1 VSSSALP
8 APTDAGTVAPAAV
21 ETTPGGRRGGRL
33 LGTLASLLG
42 VVPFGLLVT
51 FFLAIP
57 TLIVVIGSFLDAD
70 NRFTLANI
78 QGLTDDVV
86 LAAYWRSI
94 WISAV
99 TAVVG
104 AVLGALLAH
113 AVSTARPDG
122 ALRRVVTAACGVL
135 AQFGGVT
142 LAFAFLA
149 TVGFTGFI
157 TVWLQN
163 TFGVD
168 PYGLGGWLTDT
179 PGLLLVY
186 VYFQIPLMVIV
197 FLPALDGL
205 RTQWREATE
214 SLGGS
219 TGAYWRHVAGPI
231 LLPSFLGGTLLLF
244 ANAFSAY
251 ATAKA
256 LISQGSPIVPLK
268 IDAAISGEVITGQ
281 DNIGKAMALGM
292 VVVVAVVLW
301 LYARLQ
307 RRTSAWLR

>member
-8 APTDAGTVAPAAV
+8 AAAAPNEAAPATEV
-21 ETTPGGRRGGRL
+21 TTSGGRRGRRV
-33 LGTLASLLG
+33 TATAASLIG

-57 TLIVVIGSFLDAD
+57 TLVVIIGSFLDAD
-70 NRFTLANI
+70 NRFTLANVR
-78 QGLTDDVV
+78 GLADDVV
-86 LAAYWRSI
+86 LQAYWRSI

-104 AVLGALLAH
+104 ALLGALVAH
-113 AVSTARPDG
+113 AVSTAVEG
-122 ALRRVVTAACGVL
+122 GVLRRVITAACGVL

-149 TVGFTGFI
+149 TFGFTGFV

-168 PYGLGGWLTDT
+168 PYGAGGWLTDT

-186 VYFQIPLMVIV
+186 SYFQIPLMVIV

-205 RTQWREATE
+205 RPQWREATE
-214 SLGGS
+214 TLGGS
-219 TGAYWRHVAGPI
+219 TVAYWRHVAGPI
-231 LLPSFLGGTLLLF
+231 LLPSFLGGMLLLF

-268 IDAAISGEVITGQ
+268 IDAAISGEVISGQ
-281 DNIGKAMALGM
+281 DNIAKAMALGM

>member
-1 VSSSALP
+1 MGSA
-8 APTDAGTVAPAAV
+8 APAQ
-21 ETTPGGRRGGRL
+21 PRGGRRTVAGLLAL
-33 LGTLASLLG
+33 LGLL
-42 VVPFGLLVT
+42 PFTLLVVA
-51 FFLAIP
+51 FLLVP
-57 TLIVVIGSFLDAD
+57 TLVVVIGAFGTSEGRPTLGNVAGLFDA
-70 NRFTLANI
+70 
-78 QGLTDDVV
+78 VV
-86 LAAYWRSI
+86 VDAYARSL
-94 WISAV
+94 WVSAV
-99 TAVVG
+99 TALVG

-113 AVSTARPDG
+113 AISTADPRG
-122 ALRRVVTAACGVL
+122 LLRRVVTAACGVL

-149 TVGFTGFI
+149 TVGFTGFV
-157 TVWLQN
+157 TLWLQD
-163 TFGVD
+163 TFGID
-168 PYGLGGWLTDT
+168 PYAGGGWLTDT

-186 VYFQIPLMVIV
+186 TYFQIPLMVIV

-205 RTQWREATE
+205 RPQWREAAE

-219 TGAYWRHVAGPI
+219 TYAYWRHVAGPV

-268 IDAAISGEVITGQ
+268 IDASISGEVITGQ

-292 VVVVAVVLW
+292 VVVVALVMVA
-301 LYARLQ
+301 YARLQ

>member
-8 APTDAGTVAPAAV
+8 AASSTATPV
-21 ETTPGGRRGGRL
+21 PGGRRGRRL
-33 LGTLASLLG
+33 AANAASLLG

-57 TLIVVIGSFLDAD
+57 TLVVVIGSFLDAD
-70 NRFTLANI
+70 NRFTLANVE
-78 QGLTDDVV
+78 GLTDSVV
-86 LAAYWRSI
+86 LEAYWRSI
-94 WISAV
+94 WISAL

-113 AVSTARPDG
+113 AVSTAAPG
-122 ALRRVVTAACGVL
+122 GVLRRVVTAACGVL

-149 TVGFTGFI
+149 TFGFTGFV

-163 TFGVD
+163 AFGVD
-168 PYGLGGWLTDT
+168 PYGAGGWLTDT

-205 RTQWREATE
+205 RPQWREATE

-219 TGAYWRHVAGPI
+219 TTAYWRHVAGPI
-231 LLPSFLGGTLLLF
+231 LLPSFLGGVLLLF

-307 RRTSAWLR
+307 RRTSAWLS

>member
-1 VSSSALP
+1 VTTAATP
-8 APTDAGTVAPAAV
+8 APGVRDEGAPAVAGTP
-21 ETTPGGRRGGRL
+21 RGGRHARRL
-33 LGTLASLLG
+33 AAGAASLLG
-42 VVPFGLLVT
+42 VLPFGLLVA
-51 FFLAIP
+51 FFLVVP
-57 TLIVVIGSFLDAD
+57 TLVVVIGSFLDAG
-70 NRFTLANI
+70 NRFTLANVR
-78 QGLTDDVV
+78 GLGEDVV
-86 LAAYWRSI
+86 VQAYARSI
-94 WISAV
+94 WISGV

-104 AVLGALLAH
+104 AVVGALLAH
-113 AVSTARPDG
+113 AISTARPG
-122 ALRRVVTAACGVL
+122 GVLRRVVTAACGVL

-149 TVGFTGFI
+149 TFGFTGFV
-157 TVWLQN
+157 TVWLQES
-163 TFGVD
+163 FGVD
-168 PYGLGGWLTDT
+168 PYGAGGWLTDT

-186 VYFQIPLMVIV
+186 AYFQIPLMVVV

-205 RTQWREATE
+205 RPQWREATE

-219 TGAYWRHVAGPI
+219 TWAYWRHVGGPV
-231 LLPSFLGGTLLLF
+231 LLPSFLGSALLLF

-256 LISQGSPIVPLK
+256 LVSQGSPIVPLK
-268 IDAAISGEVITGQ
+268 IDAAISGEVVTGQ

-307 RRTSAWLR
+307 RRTSAWLS

>member
-1 VSSSALP
+1 VTSDAASAP
-8 APTDAGTVAPAAV
+8 AVRDRAAPAAV
-21 ETTPGGRRGGRL
+21 GTSSGGRRGRRL
-33 LGTLASLLG
+33 AATAASLLG

-51 FFLAIP
+51 FFLVIP
-57 TLIVVIGSFLDAD
+57 TLVVVIGSFLDAD
-70 NRFTLANI
+70 NRFTLANVR
-78 QGLTDDVV
+78 GLAEDVV
-86 LAAYWRSI
+86 VQAYVRSL

-99 TAVVG
+99 TALVG
-104 AVLGALLAH
+104 GVLGALLAH
-113 AVSTARPDG
+113 AISTANPAG
-122 ALRRVVTAACGVL
+122 VLRRAVTAACGVL

-149 TVGFTGFI
+149 TFGFTGFV
-157 TVWLQN
+157 TVWLQT

-168 PYGLGGWLTDT
+168 PYGAGGWLTDI

-186 VYFQIPLMVIV
+186 TYFQIPLMVIV

-205 RTQWREATE
+205 RPQWREATE
-214 SLGGS
+214 SLGG
-219 TGAYWRHVAGPI
+219 TTYAYWRYVAGPV
-231 LLPSFLGGTLLLF
+231 LLPSFLGGILLLF

-256 LISQGSPIVPLK
+256 LISQASPIVPLK
-268 IDAAISGEVITGQ
+268 IDSAISGEVVTGQ

-292 VVVVAVVLW
+292 VIIVAIVLW

-307 RRTSAWLR
+307 RRTSGWLS

>member
-1 VSSSALP
+1 
-8 APTDAGTVAPAAV
+8 
-21 ETTPGGRRGGRL
+21 
-33 LGTLASLLG
+33 
-42 VVPFGLLVT
+42 
-51 FFLAIP
+51 
-57 TLIVVIGSFLDAD
+57 
-70 NRFTLANI
+70 
-78 QGLTDDVV
+78 
-86 LAAYWRSI
+86 
-94 WISAV
+94 
-99 TAVVG
+99 
-104 AVLGALLAH
+104 
-113 AVSTARPDG
+113 
-122 ALRRVVTAACGVL
+122 
-135 AQFGGVT
+135 VT

-149 TVGFTGFI
+149 TFGFTGFV
-157 TVWLQN
+157 TVWLQH

-168 PYGLGGWLTDT
+168 PYGAGGWLTDT

-186 VYFQIPLMVIV
+186 TYFQIPLMVVV

-205 RTQWREATE
+205 RPQWREATE

-219 TGAYWRHVAGPI
+219 TWAYWRHVAGPV
-231 LLPSFLGGTLLLF
+231 LLPSFLGSMLLLF

-292 VVVVAVVLW
+292 VVVVAIVLW

-307 RRTSAWLR
+307 RRTSAWLS

>member
-1 VSSSALP
+1 VTSSALP
-8 APTDAGTVAPAAV
+8 RATPAVAGTSR
-21 ETTPGGRRGGRL
+21 GGRRGRRL
-33 LGTLASLLG
+33 AGHAASLLG
-42 VVPFGLLVT
+42 VVPFGLLVAL
-51 FFLAIP
+51 FLVIP
-57 TLIVVIGSFLDAD
+57 TLVVVIGSFLDVD

-86 LAAYWRSI
+86 VQAYLRSV
-94 WISAV
+94 WISGV
-99 TAVVG
+99 TAVLG
-104 AVLGALLAH
+104 AALGALLAH
-113 AVSTARPDG
+113 AISTANPQG
-122 ALRRVVTAACGVL
+122 MLRRVMTAACGVL

-149 TVGFTGFI
+149 TFGFTGFV

-163 TFGVD
+163 AFGVD
-168 PYGLGGWLTDT
+168 PYGAGGWLTDT

-186 VYFQIPLMVIV
+186 TYFQIPLMVIV

-205 RTQWREATE
+205 RPQWREATE

-219 TGAYWRHVAGPI
+219 TWAYWRHVGGPV
-231 LLPSFLGGTLLLF
+231 LLPSFLGGMLLLF

-307 RRTSAWLR
+307 KRTSAWLR